1 MSIGQCGMVST
12 EITEQE
18 SIGGSS
24 IRLAESPQTGDNA
37 TPATPRLPRRL
48 LALPILYK
56 VLFANSAI
64 VMLGAIAGT
73 WVTIETVRRAPEG
86 AFYELAILFAFAG
99 IVLSVIANFL
109 VLRAAFQPLAEL
121 EKAALAVKNGDL
133 SARAVEVTFTD
144 PQVAHL
150 AETFNATL
158 DELARDRA
166 ELRSLASQV
175 VRAQEEERKRISRE
189 LHDDTAQ
196 VLFAQILRLTAL
208 KGSPDPTVQG
218 AAATLEEMTVAA
230 LEGVR
235 RLALE
240 LRPPALDDL
249 GLLAAL
255 GDLAQRISD
264 QTGILVDYQERGPK
278 GRMPA
283 ETELVLYRIAQEAL
297 LNVAKHAHAS
307 HAWLDLER
315 TEQEVTLSV
324 RDDGIGFDLMA
335 ASQRDHRGVGLGLFG
350 MEERAHLV
358 GGSLD
363 ISTEPGKSTR
373 ILARIPLDRDSPTKE
388 NV

>member
-1 MSIGQCGMVST
+1 MAST
-12 EITEQE
+12 ESFELDANSSTDRKGAAPAAEQ
-18 SIGGSS
+18 
-24 IRLAESPQTGDNA
+24 SPGE
-37 TPATPRLPRRL
+37 LPSRFYSRL
-48 LALPILYK
+48 LGLPILYK

-73 WVTIETVRRAPEG
+73 WVTIETVRQAPDG

-99 IVLSVIANFL
+99 IVLSVIANYL

-121 EKAALAVKNGDL
+121 EKTALAVKDGDF
-133 SARAVEVTFTD
+133 SARAIEATFTD

-158 DELARDRA
+158 DELERDRT

-196 VLFAQILRLTAL
+196 ILFAQILRLTAL
-208 KGSPDPTVQG
+208 KGSPDAKVQDV
-218 AAATLEEMTVAA
+218 ASTLEAMTVEA

-255 GDLAQRISD
+255 GELAQRISD
-264 QTGILVDYQERGPK
+264 QTGIPVDYQARGLK

-283 ETELVLYRIAQEAL
+283 EMELVLYRIAQEAL
-297 LNVAKHAHAS
+297 MNVAKHAHAS
-307 HAWLDLER
+307 RAWLDLER

-324 RDDGIGFDLMA
+324 RDDGSGFDL
-335 ASQRDHRGVGLGLFG
+335 ASATQRDDRGVGLGLFG

-358 GGSLD
+358 GGDLKID
-363 ISTEPGKSTR
+363 TKQGESTR
-373 ILARIPLDRDSPTKE
+373 ILARIPLALDGSARDAH
-388 NV
+388 

>member
-1 MSIGQCGMVST
+1 MAST
-12 EITEQE
+12 ESFELDANSSTDRKGAAPAAEQ
-18 SIGGSS
+18 
-24 IRLAESPQTGDNA
+24 SPGE
-37 TPATPRLPRRL
+37 LPSRFYSRL
-48 LALPILYK
+48 LGLPILYK

-73 WVTIETVRRAPEG
+73 WVTIETVRQAPDG

-99 IVLSVIANFL
+99 IVLSVIANYL

-121 EKAALAVKNGDL
+121 EKTALAVKDGDF
-133 SARAVEVTFTD
+133 SARAIEATFTD

-158 DELARDRA
+158 DELERDRT

-196 VLFAQILRLTAL
+196 ILFAQILRLTAL
-208 KGSPDPTVQG
+208 KGSPDAKVQDV
-218 AAATLEEMTVAA
+218 ASTLEAMTVEA

-255 GDLAQRISD
+255 GELAQRISD
-264 QTGILVDYQERGPK
+264 QTGIPVDYQARGLK

-283 ETELVLYRIAQEAL
+283 EMELVLYRIAQEAL
-297 LNVAKHAHAS
+297 MNVAKHAHAS
-307 HAWLDLER
+307 RAWLDLER

-324 RDDGIGFDLMA
+324 RDDGSGFDL
-335 ASQRDHRGVGLGLFG
+335 ASATQRDDRGVGLGLFG

-358 GGSLD
+358 GGDLKID
-363 ISTEPGKSTR
+363 TKQGESTR
-373 ILARIPLDRDSPTKE
+373 ILARIPLALDGSARETH
-388 NV
+388 

>member
-1 MSIGQCGMVST
+1 MSIMIST
-12 EITEQE
+12 ETMHGEQ
-18 SIGGSS
+18 SS
-24 IRLAESPQTGDNA
+24 TVEPLVETAGYEPDRWYS
-37 TPATPRLPRRL
+37 RL

-64 VMLGAIAGT
+64 VMLGALAGT
-73 WVTIETVRRAPEG
+73 WVTIETVRRAPDG
-86 AFYELAILFAFAG
+86 AFYELAILFAIAG

-109 VLRAAFQPLAEL
+109 VLRAAFQPLAVL
-121 EKAALAVKNGDL
+121 EKAALAVKNGDF
-133 SARAVEVTFTD
+133 SARVVEVTFTD

-158 DELARDRA
+158 DELERDRT

-196 VLFAQILRLTAL
+196 ILFAQILRLTAL
-208 KGSPDPTVQG
+208 KGSPDSKVQEV
-218 AAATLEEMTVAA
+218 ASTLEEMTVEA

-264 QTGILVDYQERGPK
+264 QTGIPVDYQARGLK

-283 ETELVLYRIAQEAL
+283 EMELVLYRIAQEAL
-297 LNVAKHAHAS
+297 MNVAKHAHAS

-315 TEQEVTLSV
+315 SEHEVTLMV
-324 RDDGIGFDLMA
+324 RDDGTGFDL
-335 ASQRDHRGVGLGLFG
+335 ASATQRDDRGVGLGLFG

-358 GGSLD
+358 GGTLK
-363 ISTEPGKSTR
+363 IHTEHGQSTS
-373 ILARIPLDRDSPTKE
+373 ILARIPLEHEATTRETL
-388 NV
+388 

>member
-1 MSIGQCGMVST
+1 MVST
-12 EITEQE
+12 GSFEREENPTIEQVDALKAVVE
-18 SIGGSS
+18 LSNH
-24 IRLAESPQTGDNA
+24 E
-37 TPATPRLPRRL
+37 PARFYLRL
-48 LALPILYK
+48 LGLPILYK

-64 VMLGAIAGT
+64 VMLGALAGT
-73 WVTIETVRRAPEG
+73 WVTIETVRRAPDG

-109 VLRAAFQPLAEL
+109 VLRAAFQPLAVL
-121 EKAALAVKNGDL
+121 EKAALAVKNGDF

-158 DELARDRA
+158 DELERDRT

-196 VLFAQILRLTAL
+196 ILFAQILRLTAL
-208 KGSPDPTVQG
+208 KGSPNANVQEV
-218 AAATLEEMTVAA
+218 ASTLEEMTVEA

-255 GDLAQRISD
+255 GELAQRISD
-264 QTGILVDYQERGPK
+264 QTGIPVDYQARGLK

-283 ETELVLYRIAQEAL
+283 EMELVLYRIAQEAL
-297 LNVAKHAHAS
+297 MNVAKHAHAS

-315 TEQEVTLSV
+315 AEHEVTLMV
-324 RDDGIGFDLMA
+324 RDDGAGFDL
-335 ASQRDHRGVGLGLFG
+335 ASATQRDDRGVGLGLFG

-358 GGSLD
+358 GGSLKIETD
-363 ISTEPGKSTR
+363 RGKSTR
-373 ILARIPLDRDSPTKE
+373 ILARIPLDLDGSAGDRL
-388 NV
+388 